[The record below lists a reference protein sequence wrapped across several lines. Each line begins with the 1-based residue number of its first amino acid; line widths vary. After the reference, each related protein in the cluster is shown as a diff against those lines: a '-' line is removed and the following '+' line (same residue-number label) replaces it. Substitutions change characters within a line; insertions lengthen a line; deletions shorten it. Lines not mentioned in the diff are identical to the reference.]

1 MKTQSRPWITKG
13 ILISIRKKVEIH
25 SKSLKAKYR
34 TRKEALNQEYKICKN
49 LLINITKK
57 SKENVHKQYF
67 KDNKNNLI
75 NVWKRNKEK
84 ILIKIANKPHLNCL
98 KIGEQYS
105 TDSKKMAKHFNKY
118 FGTITKNIV
127 KRNTKIKKEIFR
139 LFKKSK
145 LNFISPKPCN
155 RKRNK
160 QYYCFSYC

>member
-34 TRKEALNQEYKICKN
+34 KRKEALNQEYKICKN

-105 TDSKKMAKHFNKY
+105 TDSKKTAKHFNKY
-118 FGTITKNIV
+118 FGTIAKKYSQKKHQNQ
-127 KRNTKIKKEIFR
+127 KRNFQII
-139 LFKKSK
+139 
-145 LNFISPKPCN
+145 
-155 RKRNK
+155 
-160 QYYCFSYC
+160 